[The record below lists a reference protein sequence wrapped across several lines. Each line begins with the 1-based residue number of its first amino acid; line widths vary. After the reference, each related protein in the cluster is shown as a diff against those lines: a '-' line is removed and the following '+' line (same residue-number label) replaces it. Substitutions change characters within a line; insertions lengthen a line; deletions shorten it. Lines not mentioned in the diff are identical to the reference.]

1 MAVTGMGD
9 KTLTPKQQKFAESYV
24 ETGNA
29 SKAYRLHYNTKNMK
43 PATVKREAK
52 RLLDNH
58 NITTTIRELQAAHR
72 QRHDITVDGLT
83 DELEEA
89 RFFAMVFGHISAAV
103 AATIGKAKLHGLI
116 TDNFKVNGLEALKQ
130 LSNEQLIE
138 RIRDVATGIIDRA
151 ALGRRE
157 PDGAKPPIDAI
168 PKRGSA

>member
-1 MAVTGMGD
+1 MHRGLAKTGLVVTGMSE

-29 SKAYRLHYNTKNMK
+29 SKAYRLHYDTKNMK

-89 RFFAMVFGHISAAV
+89 RFYAMVFGHIGAAV
-103 AATIGKAKLHGLI
+103 TATMGKAKLHGLF
-116 TDNFKVNGLEALKQ
+116 TDQLKVNGLEALKRKTDEE
-130 LSNEQLIE
+130 LVESIRELAAEITGYTAAAE
-138 RIRDVATGIIDRA
+138 RKPR
-151 ALGRRE
+151 
-157 PDGAKPPIDAI
+157 GA
-168 PKRGSA
+168 

>member
-1 MAVTGMGD
+1 M
-9 KTLTPKQQKFAESYV
+9 LTPKQRKFAESYV
-24 ETGNA
+24 ECGNA
-29 SKAYRLHYNTKNMK
+29 SKAYRLHYDTKNMK

-72 QRHDITVDGLT
+72 QRHDVTVDGLV

-103 AATIGKAKLHGLI
+103 AATMGKAKLHGLI
-116 TDNFKVNGLEALKQ
+116 TDNVKLNGLEALKQ

-138 RIRDVATGIIDRA
+138 RIRGTVADAVERA
-151 ALGRRE
+151 SRPRF
-157 PDGAKPPIDAI
+157 
-168 PKRGSA
+168 